1 MQRIKK
7 SILFLFLILLFISP
21 ISVKASTTEPKVYRG
36 SADRTDITDVMQ
48 DYADGKYNNINDDVM
63 KKGTSKINNTVGYAT
78 SVVIIL
84 LYACMVVV
92 TGIDLSFIGIPRLR
106 PILYSGY
113 GQQQQSTNRNINNNN
128 SKPTCLI
135 TNELRVLV
143 DAQLPQNV
151 LLNEYIKKRAFIL
164 IWAAG
169 LWIAGSRRLRRRHP
183 WKRENPSLPICTTA
197 RRRGTA
203 ILMYIM

>member
-36 SADRTDITDVMQ
+36 SADRTNITDVMQ

-113 GQQQQSTNRNINNNN
+113 GQQQQPTNRNINNNTNNN

-151 LLNEYIKKRAFIL
+151 LLKEYIKKRAFIL
-164 IWAAG
+164 ILVVIVTVLFIQSTIFLKMGMNVGGA
-169 LWIAGSRRLRRRHP
+169 LLKMI
-183 WKRENPSLPICTTA
+183 ENFIGA
-197 RRRGTA
+197 
-203 ILMYIM
+203 

>member
-113 GQQQQSTNRNINNNN
+113 GQQQQPTNRNINNNN

-151 LLNEYIKKRAFIL
+151 LLKEYIKKRAFIL
-164 IWAAG
+164 ILVVIVTVLFIQSTIFLKMGMNVGGA
-169 LWIAGSRRLRRRHP
+169 LLKMI
-183 WKRENPSLPICTTA
+183 ENFIGA
-197 RRRGTA
+197 
-203 ILMYIM
+203 

>member
-151 LLNEYIKKRAFIL
+151 LLKEYIKKRAFIL
-164 IWAAG
+164 ILVVIVTVLFIQSTIFLKMGMNVGGA
-169 LWIAGSRRLRRRHP
+169 LLKMI
-183 WKRENPSLPICTTA
+183 ENFIGA
-197 RRRGTA
+197 
-203 ILMYIM
+203 

>member
-113 GQQQQSTNRNINNNN
+113 GQQQQPTNRNINNN
-128 SKPTCLI
+128 SKSTCLI

-151 LLNEYIKKRAFIL
+151 LLKEYIKKRAFIL
-164 IWAAG
+164 ILVVIVTVLFIQSTIFLKMGMNVGGA
-169 LWIAGSRRLRRRHP
+169 LLKMI
-183 WKRENPSLPICTTA
+183 ENFIGA
-197 RRRGTA
+197 
-203 ILMYIM
+203 

>member
-21 ISVKASTTEPKVYRG
+21 ISVKASTNEPKVYRG

-113 GQQQQSTNRNINNNN
+113 GQQQQPTNMGTNNN

-151 LLNEYIKKRAFIL
+151 LLKEYIKKRAFIL
-164 IWAAG
+164 ILVVIVTVLFIQSTIFLKMGMNVGGA
-169 LWIAGSRRLRRRHP
+169 LLKMI
-183 WKRENPSLPICTTA
+183 ENFIGA
-197 RRRGTA
+197 
-203 ILMYIM
+203 

>member
-113 GQQQQSTNRNINNNN
+113 GQQQQSTNRTINNNN

-151 LLNEYIKKRAFIL
+151 LLKEYIKKRAFIL
-164 IWAAG
+164 ILVVIVTVLFIQSTIFLKMGMNVGGA
-169 LWIAGSRRLRRRHP
+169 LLKMI
-183 WKRENPSLPICTTA
+183 ENFIGA
-197 RRRGTA
+197 
-203 ILMYIM
+203 

>member
-21 ISVKASTTEPKVYRG
+21 ISVKASTAEPKVYRG

-78 SVVIIL
+78 SVVIIV

-113 GQQQQSTNRNINNNN
+113 GQQQQPTNRNINNNTNNN

-151 LLNEYIKKRAFIL
+151 LLKEYIKKRAFIL
-164 IWAAG
+164 ILVVIVTVLFIQSTIFLKMGMNVGGA
-169 LWIAGSRRLRRRHP
+169 LLKMI
-183 WKRENPSLPICTTA
+183 ENFIGA
-197 RRRGTA
+197 
-203 ILMYIM
+203 

>member
-1 MQRIKK
+1 MQRIRK

-21 ISVKASTTEPKVYRG
+21 MSVKASTTEPKVYRG

-92 TGIDLSFIGIPRLR
+92 TGIDLSFIGVPRLR

-113 GQQQQSTNRNINNNN
+113 GQQQQPTNRNINNNTNNN

-151 LLNEYIKKRAFIL
+151 LLKEYSQKIGEHSPQPL
-164 IWAAG
+164 LG
-169 LWIAGSRRLRRRHP
+169 LKHPRNNDSRQA
-183 WKRENPSLPICTTA
+183 S
-197 RRRGTA
+197 
-203 ILMYIM
+203 

>member
-78 SVVIIL
+78 SVVIIV

-113 GQQQQSTNRNINNNN
+113 GQQQQPTNRNINNNNNN

-151 LLNEYIKKRAFIL
+151 LLKEYIKKRAFIL
-164 IWAAG
+164 ILVVIVTVLFIQSTIFLKMGMNVGGA
-169 LWIAGSRRLRRRHP
+169 LLKMI
-183 WKRENPSLPICTTA
+183 ENFIGA
-197 RRRGTA
+197 
-203 ILMYIM
+203 

>member
-106 PILYSGY
+106 PILYSGS
-113 GQQQQSTNRNINNNN
+113 GQQQQPTNRNINNNNN

-151 LLNEYIKKRAFIL
+151 LLKEYIKKRAFIL
-164 IWAAG
+164 ILVVIVTVLFIQSTIFLKMGMNVGGA
-169 LWIAGSRRLRRRHP
+169 LLKMI
-183 WKRENPSLPICTTA
+183 ENFIGA
-197 RRRGTA
+197 
-203 ILMYIM
+203 

>member
-21 ISVKASTTEPKVYRG
+21 MSVKASTTEPKVYRG

-92 TGIDLSFIGIPRLR
+92 TSIDLSFIGIPRLR

-113 GQQQQSTNRNINNNN
+113 GQQQQPTNRGINNNTNNN

-151 LLNEYIKKRAFIL
+151 LLKEYIKKRAFIL
-164 IWAAG
+164 ILVVIVTVLFIQSTIFLKMGMNVGGA
-169 LWIAGSRRLRRRHP
+169 LLKMI
-183 WKRENPSLPICTTA
+183 ENFIGA
-197 RRRGTA
+197 
-203 ILMYIM
+203 

>member
-21 ISVKASTTEPKVYRG
+21 MSVKASTTEPKVYRG

-48 DYADGKYNNINDDVM
+48 DYADGKYNNINDDDVM

-92 TGIDLSFIGIPRLR
+92 TGIDLSFIGVPRLR

-113 GQQQQSTNRNINNNN
+113 GQQQQPTNRNINNN
-128 SKPTCLI
+128 SKPPCLI

-151 LLNEYIKKRAFIL
+151 LLKEYIKKRAFIL
-164 IWAAG
+164 ILVVIVTVLFIQSTIFLKMGMNVGGA
-169 LWIAGSRRLRRRHP
+169 LLKMI
-183 WKRENPSLPICTTA
+183 ENFIGA
-197 RRRGTA
+197 
-203 ILMYIM
+203 

>member
-113 GQQQQSTNRNINNNN
+113 GQQQQPTNRNINNNTNNN

-151 LLNEYIKKRAFIL
+151 LLKEYIKKRAFIL
-164 IWAAG
+164 ILVVIVTVLFIQSTIFLKMGMNVGGA
-169 LWIAGSRRLRRRHP
+169 LLKMI
-183 WKRENPSLPICTTA
+183 ENFIGA
-197 RRRGTA
+197 
-203 ILMYIM
+203 

>member
-21 ISVKASTTEPKVYRG
+21 MSVKAGTTEPKVYRG

-48 DYADGKYNNINDDVM
+48 DYADGKYNNINDEGM

-92 TGIDLSFIGIPRLR
+92 TGIDLSFIGVPRLR

-113 GQQQQSTNRNINNNN
+113 GQQQQPTNRGINNTNNNN

-151 LLNEYIKKRAFIL
+151 LLKEYIKKRAFIL
-164 IWAAG
+164 ILVVIVTVLFIQSTIFLKMGMNVGGA
-169 LWIAGSRRLRRRHP
+169 LLKMI
-183 WKRENPSLPICTTA
+183 ENFIGA
-197 RRRGTA
+197 
-203 ILMYIM
+203 

>member
-113 GQQQQSTNRNINNNN
+113 GQQQQPTNRGINNNTNNN

-151 LLNEYIKKRAFIL
+151 LLKEYIKKRAFIL
-164 IWAAG
+164 ILVVIVTVLFIQSTIFLKMGMNVGGA
-169 LWIAGSRRLRRRHP
+169 LLKMI
-183 WKRENPSLPICTTA
+183 ENFIGA
-197 RRRGTA
+197 
-203 ILMYIM
+203 

>member
-92 TGIDLSFIGIPRLR
+92 TGIDLSFIGVPRLR

-113 GQQQQSTNRNINNNN
+113 GQQQQPTNRNINNNTNNN

-151 LLNEYIKKRAFIL
+151 LLKEYIKKRAFIL
-164 IWAAG
+164 ILVVIVTVLFIQSTIFLKMGMNVGGA
-169 LWIAGSRRLRRRHP
+169 LLKMI
-183 WKRENPSLPICTTA
+183 ENFIGA
-197 RRRGTA
+197 
-203 ILMYIM
+203 

>member
-21 ISVKASTTEPKVYRG
+21 MSVKASTTEPKVYRG

-113 GQQQQSTNRNINNNN
+113 GQQQQPTNRGINNNTNNN

-151 LLNEYIKKRAFIL
+151 LLKEYIKKRAFIL
-164 IWAAG
+164 ILVVIVTVLFIQSTIFLKMGMNVGGA
-169 LWIAGSRRLRRRHP
+169 LLKMI
-183 WKRENPSLPICTTA
+183 ENFIGA
-197 RRRGTA
+197 
-203 ILMYIM
+203 

>member
-113 GQQQQSTNRNINNNN
+113 GQQQQPTNRNINNNNN

-151 LLNEYIKKRAFIL
+151 LLKEYIKKRAFIL
-164 IWAAG
+164 ILVVIVTVLFIQSTIFLKMGMNVGGA
-169 LWIAGSRRLRRRHP
+169 LLKMI
-183 WKRENPSLPICTTA
+183 ENFIGA
-197 RRRGTA
+197 
-203 ILMYIM
+203 

>member
-1 MQRIKK
+1 MQRIRK

-78 SVVIIL
+78 SVVIIV

-113 GQQQQSTNRNINNNN
+113 GQQQQPTNRNINNNTNNN

-151 LLNEYIKKRAFIL
+151 LLKEYIKKRAFIL
-164 IWAAG
+164 ILVVIVTVLFIQSTIFLKMGMNVGGA
-169 LWIAGSRRLRRRHP
+169 LLKMI
-183 WKRENPSLPICTTA
+183 ENFIGA
-197 RRRGTA
+197 
-203 ILMYIM
+203 

>member
-1 MQRIKK
+1 
-7 SILFLFLILLFISP
+7 
-21 ISVKASTTEPKVYRG
+21 
-36 SADRTDITDVMQ
+36 MQ

-63 KKGTSKINNTVGYAT
+63 KKGSSKINNTVGYAT

-92 TGIDLSFIGIPRLR
+92 TGIDLSFIGVPRLR

-113 GQQQQSTNRNINNNN
+113 GQQQQHTNRGINNTNNNN

-143 DAQLPQNV
+143 DAQVPHNV
-151 LLNEYIKKRAFIL
+151 LLKEYIKKRAFIL
-164 IWAAG
+164 ILVVIVTVLFIQSTIFLKMGMNVGGA
-169 LWIAGSRRLRRRHP
+169 LLKMI
-183 WKRENPSLPICTTA
+183 ENFIGA
-197 RRRGTA
+197 
-203 ILMYIM
+203 

>member
-21 ISVKASTTEPKVYRG
+21 MSVKASTTEPKVYRG

-113 GQQQQSTNRNINNNN
+113 GQQQQPTNRNINNNTNNN

-151 LLNEYIKKRAFIL
+151 LLKEYIKKRAFIL
-164 IWAAG
+164 ILVVIVTVLFIQSTIFLKMGMNVGGA
-169 LWIAGSRRLRRRHP
+169 LLKMI
-183 WKRENPSLPICTTA
+183 ENFIGA
-197 RRRGTA
+197 
-203 ILMYIM
+203 

>member
-1 MQRIKK
+1 MQRIKQ

-21 ISVKASTTEPKVYRG
+21 ISVKASTNEPKVYRG

-113 GQQQQSTNRNINNNN
+113 GQQQQPTNMGTNNN

-151 LLNEYIKKRAFIL
+151 LLKEYIKKRAFIL
-164 IWAAG
+164 ILVVIVTVLFIQSTIFLKMGMNVGGA
-169 LWIAGSRRLRRRHP
+169 LLKMI
-183 WKRENPSLPICTTA
+183 ENFIGA
-197 RRRGTA
+197 
-203 ILMYIM
+203 

>member
-113 GQQQQSTNRNINNNN
+113 GQQQQSTNRNINNNTNNN

-151 LLNEYIKKRAFIL
+151 LLKEYIKKRAFIL
-164 IWAAG
+164 ILVVIVTVLFIQSTIFLKMGMNVGGA
-169 LWIAGSRRLRRRHP
+169 LLKMI
-183 WKRENPSLPICTTA
+183 ENFIGA
-197 RRRGTA
+197 
-203 ILMYIM
+203 

>member
-113 GQQQQSTNRNINNNN
+113 GQQQQPTNRNIKNNTNNN

-151 LLNEYIKKRAFIL
+151 LLKEYIKKRAFIL
-164 IWAAG
+164 ILVVIVTVLFIQSTIFLKMGMNVGGA
-169 LWIAGSRRLRRRHP
+169 LLKMI
-183 WKRENPSLPICTTA
+183 ENFIGA
-197 RRRGTA
+197 
-203 ILMYIM
+203 

>member
-21 ISVKASTTEPKVYRG
+21 MSVKASTTEPKVYRG

-63 KKGTSKINNTVGYAT
+63 KKGSSKINNTVGYAT

-84 LYACMVVV
+84 IYACMVVV
-92 TGIDLSFIGIPRLR
+92 TGIDLSFIGVPRLR

-113 GQQQQSTNRNINNNN
+113 GQQQPTNRGTNNNTNNN

-143 DAQLPQNV
+143 DAQVPHNV
-151 LLNEYIKKRAFIL
+151 LLKEYIKKRAFIL
-164 IWAAG
+164 ILVVIVTVLFIQSTIFLKMGMNVGGA
-169 LWIAGSRRLRRRHP
+169 LLKMI
-183 WKRENPSLPICTTA
+183 ENFIGA
-197 RRRGTA
+197 
-203 ILMYIM
+203 

>member
-92 TGIDLSFIGIPRLR
+92 TGIDLSFIGVPRLR

-113 GQQQQSTNRNINNNN
+113 GQQQQPTNRNINNNH

-151 LLNEYIKKRAFIL
+151 LLKEYIKKRAFIL
-164 IWAAG
+164 ILVVIVTVLFIQSTIFLKMGMNVGGA
-169 LWIAGSRRLRRRHP
+169 LLKMI
-183 WKRENPSLPICTTA
+183 ENFIGA
-197 RRRGTA
+197 
-203 ILMYIM
+203 

>member
-36 SADRTDITDVMQ
+36 RADRTDITDVMQ

-113 GQQQQSTNRNINNNN
+113 GQQQQPTNRNINNN

-151 LLNEYIKKRAFIL
+151 LLKEYIKKRAFIL
-164 IWAAG
+164 ILVVIVTVLFIQSTIFLKMGMNVGGA
-169 LWIAGSRRLRRRHP
+169 LLKMI
-183 WKRENPSLPICTTA
+183 ENFIGA
-197 RRRGTA
+197 
-203 ILMYIM
+203 

>member
-92 TGIDLSFIGIPRLR
+92 TGIDLSFIGVPRLR

-113 GQQQQSTNRNINNNN
+113 GQQQQPTNRNINNNNN

-151 LLNEYIKKRAFIL
+151 LLKEYIKKRAFIL
-164 IWAAG
+164 ILVVIVTVLFIQSTIFLKMGMNVGGA
-169 LWIAGSRRLRRRHP
+169 LLKMI
-183 WKRENPSLPICTTA
+183 ENFIGA
-197 RRRGTA
+197 
-203 ILMYIM
+203 

>member
-1 MQRIKK
+1 MQRIRK

-113 GQQQQSTNRNINNNN
+113 GQQQQSTNRSINNN

-151 LLNEYIKKRAFIL
+151 LLKEYIKKRAFIL
-164 IWAAG
+164 ILVVIVTVLFIQSTIFLKMGMNVGGA
-169 LWIAGSRRLRRRHP
+169 LLKMI
-183 WKRENPSLPICTTA
+183 ENFIGA
-197 RRRGTA
+197 
-203 ILMYIM
+203 

>member
-63 KKGTSKINNTVGYAT
+63 KKGNSKINNTVGYAT

-92 TGIDLSFIGIPRLR
+92 TGIDLSFIGVPRLR

-113 GQQQQSTNRNINNNN
+113 GQQQQPTNRNINNNNN

-151 LLNEYIKKRAFIL
+151 LLKEYIKKRAFIL
-164 IWAAG
+164 ILVVIVTVLFIQSTIFLKMGMNVGGA
-169 LWIAGSRRLRRRHP
+169 LLKMI
-183 WKRENPSLPICTTA
+183 ENFIGA
-197 RRRGTA
+197 
-203 ILMYIM
+203 